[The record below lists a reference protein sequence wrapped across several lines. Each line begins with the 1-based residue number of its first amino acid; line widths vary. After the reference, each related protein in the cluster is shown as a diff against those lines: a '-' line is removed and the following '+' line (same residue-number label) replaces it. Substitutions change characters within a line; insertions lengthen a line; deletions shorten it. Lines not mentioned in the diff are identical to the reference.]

1 MLKRKALLAAAALMT
16 LTVSPVLAQGSGSGG
31 DQNINNFVRQ
41 SPEGM
46 QPQSNGV
53 PTIVGNRDGQPVI
66 RYEGARPGQPGVE
79 DGRVPNI
86 VGNRDGEPVIR
97 YGNAPTPAEGAASA
111 QRPPMAGSAMG
122 GSARAPMDPAVSAKV
137 GPALTRARA
146 ALQRGNYGAAAVSL
160 EQAETSLLNARS
172 DGTTGHAE
180 ALSSISAARAAA
192 NRRDRR
198 GAMQALDGAMGAR
211 G

>member
-1 MLKRKALLAAAALMT
+1 MPTRKALLAAAALMT

-66 RYEGARPGQPGVE
+66 RYEGARPGQSGVE

-97 YGNAPTPAEGAASA
+97 YGNAPSPSEGAPNA
-111 QRPPMAGSAMG
+111 QRPPAAAGTA
-122 GSARAPMDPAVSAKV
+122 ARAPMDPAVSAKV

-160 EQAETSLLNARS
+160 EEAETSILNARS

-198 GAMQALDGAMGAR
+198 GAMQALDGAMGSR

>member
-1 MLKRKALLAAAALMT
+1 MPTRKALLAAAALMT

-97 YGNAPTPAEGAASA
+97 YGNAPTPAEGAATT
-111 QRPPMAGSAMG
+111 QRPPAAASTA
-122 GSARAPMDPAVSAKV
+122 ARAPLDPAVSAKV
-137 GPALTRARA
+137 APALTRARA

-160 EQAETSLLNARS
+160 EQAETSILNARS

-198 GAMQALDGAMGAR
+198 GAMQALDGAMGTR

>member
-1 MLKRKALLAAAALMT
+1 MSTRKTLLTAAALVT
-16 LTVSPVLAQGSGSGG
+16 LTVSPVLAQSSGSGG

-46 QPQSNGV
+46 TPQSNGI

-66 RYEGARPGQPGVE
+66 RYEGARPGQGGVE
-79 DGRVPNI
+79 DGRVPSI

-97 YGNAPTPAEGAASA
+97 YGNAPTPAEGAAPG
-111 QRPPMAGSAMG
+111 RPPATGASP
-122 GSARAPMDPAVSAKV
+122 RAPLDPAVAAKV
-137 GPALTRARA
+137 TPALTRARA
-146 ALQRGNYGAAAVSL
+146 ALQRGNYGAASVSL
-160 EQAETSLLNARS
+160 EQAETSILNARS

-198 GAMQALDGAMGAR
+198 GALQALDGATGSR

>member
-1 MLKRKALLAAAALMT
+1 MSTRKALLTAAALVT
-16 LTVSPVLAQGSGSGG
+16 LTVSPVLAQSSGSGG

-46 QPQSNGV
+46 TPQSNGI

-66 RYEGARPGQPGVE
+66 RYEGARPGQGGVE
-79 DGRVPNI
+79 DGRIPSI

-97 YGNAPTPAEGAASA
+97 YGNAPTPAEGGPAGRPPVTAASPRA
-111 QRPPMAGSAMG
+111 Q
-122 GSARAPMDPAVSAKV
+122 MDPSVSAKV
-137 GPALTRARA
+137 GPMLTRARA
-146 ALQRGNYGAAAVSL
+146 ALQRGNYGAASASL

-172 DGTTGHAE
+172 DGTNGHAE

-198 GAMQALDGAMGAR
+198 GAMQALDGAMSNPR